1 MIRHMMISLNSE
13 KVLKIHEVKAQKK
26 HIDDQDTHL
35 GYIDCTLA
43 TLNNS
48 YVEDKIKTLLNP
60 HFT

>member
-1 MIRHMMISLNSE
+1 MIRHMMILSE